1 MAQPYRLTATQALAL
16 IRENKLTV
24 ESYAR
29 SLLSRIEYRDATVKA
44 WAYLNPEFV
53 LEQARNL
60 DAIPVEK
67 RGPLHGLP
75 VGIKDVIYTKDMPTE
90 HNSPL
95 YKDSVVPVD
104 AAPVA
109 VLRAAGA
116 LIFGKTTTTE
126 FASTTAGPAT
136 CNPHDPT
143 RTPGGSSSGSG
154 AAVGDY
160 QVPIALG
167 TQTGGSTI
175 RPGSFNGIYALK
187 PTWGAISREG
197 LKVYSLILDT
207 LGIFGRCVEDL
218 ELVLGVLGVS
228 DDVEA
233 GRKSFEGVKGAKFGV
248 VKTIVWDKVGKGTI
262 AAMEKA
268 AEILRS
274 HGATIEEVELP
285 PEFDNMP
292 AWHAAIM
299 AGDGRAT
306 FLPEYRVDKS
316 KVAEFLVGHVENAQG
331 YTRAQQLAALDGVGF
346 LRPRIDEIA
355 GQYAALITPSVPDEA
370 PVGIKGTGSA
380 AFCSMWTVLHTPVVN
395 VPGFQGENGLPIGVS
410 LVAPR
415 FRDQHLLAVAKEIG
429 EIFSDEGGW
438 KSSL

>member
-1 MAQPYRLTATQALAL
+1 MAEPYRLTATDALTL

-29 SLLSRIEYRDATVKA
+29 SLLSRIEARDATVKA
-44 WAYLNPEFV
+44 WAYLDPDLV

-60 DAIPVEK
+60 DALPVEK

-75 VGIKDVIYTKDMPTE
+75 IGVKDVMYTKDMPTE

-95 YKDSVVPVD
+95 YKDSLVSVD

-109 VLRAAGA
+109 TLRAAGA

-126 FASTTAGPAT
+126 FASTTGGPAT

-175 RPGSFNGIYALK
+175 RPGSFNGVYAVK
-187 PTWGAISREG
+187 PTWGAVSREG
-197 LKVYSLILDT
+197 LKVYSLNLDT
-207 LGIFGRCVEDL
+207 VGVFGRSVEDL
-218 ELVLGVLGVS
+218 ELVLPVLGVS
-228 DDVEA
+228 DDEVTAESA
-233 GRKSFEGVKGAKFGV
+233 FTGVKGAKFGL
-248 VKTIVWDKVGKGTI
+248 VKTSVWNNAGQGTI

-268 AEILRS
+268 AKLLKG
-274 HGATIEEVELP
+274 HGAIVEEIQLP
-285 PEFDNMP
+285 AEFDNMP
-292 AWHAAIM
+292 DWHAAIL
-299 AGDGRAT
+299 AGDGRT
-306 FLPEYRVDKS
+306 SFLSEYRRDKS
-316 KVAEFLVGHVENAQG
+316 KLSEWLVGQVENTEG
-331 YTRAQQLAALDGVGF
+331 YTRAQHLTALDGVAS

-355 GQYAALITPSVPDEA
+355 GRYAALLTPSVPDEA
-370 PVGIKGTGSA
+370 PVGLQRTGSA
-380 AFCSMWTVLHTPVVN
+380 VFCSMWTALHTPVVN
-395 VPGFQGENGLPIGVS
+395 VPGFQGENGLPIGLT
-410 LVAPR
+410 LVAR
-415 FRDQHLLAVAKEIG
+415 RYRDEHLLAVAREVGK
-429 EIFSDEGGW
+429 IFNEEGGW